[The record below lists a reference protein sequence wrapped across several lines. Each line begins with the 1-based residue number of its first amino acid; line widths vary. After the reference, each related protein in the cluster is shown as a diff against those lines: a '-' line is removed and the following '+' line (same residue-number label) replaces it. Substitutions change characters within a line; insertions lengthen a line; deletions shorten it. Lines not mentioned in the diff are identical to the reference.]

1 MLSAH
6 WTIVDSMGNS
16 QTYREVDEK
25 GLTISQAAQMVL
37 SRSGDER
44 IDYWLAPPDL
54 WNRRQETG
62 KSVADIFMEHG
73 ISLTKVSNDMLNGCL
88 LLKELLKVNPETGKS
103 KHTFLK
109 DACPNAIK
117 CLQKIQKDKTKPSIY
132 AKNPHEL
139 THDVDSMRYFAVWWV
154 VPAHE
159 SKIKKKKKWPT
170 DLLEDWKHANAEM
183 KALMVKKFGEPLT

>member
-1 MLSAH
+1 
-6 WTIVDSMGNS
+6 
-16 QTYREVDEK
+16 
-25 GLTISQAAQMVL
+25 MVL
-37 SRSGDER
+37 SRSADER

-88 LLKELLKVNPETGKS
+88 LLKELLKVNPETGKC

-109 DACPNAIK
+109 DACPNALR
-117 CLQKIQKDKTKPSIY
+117 CLQKIQKDKVKPSLY
-132 AKNPHEL
+132 AKSPHEL
-139 THDVDSMRYFAVWWV
+139 THDVDSIRYFAVWWV

-159 SKIKKKKKWPT
+159 KQIKKKKKWPV

-183 KALMVKKFGEPLT
+183 KALMVKKFGEPLL